1 MENIKNNLQ
10 GLTLME
16 TVIALGI
23 LVVGIISVI
32 SLSTAS
38 ISLSKTSEQHIVVVN
53 LAREGLEI
61 VREVRDFSKS
71 GNVSSVFDDENTRFF
86 NTDSDPLTTEID
98 AGCYIV
104 DADSNFGLK
113 TLATD
118 VVCSGDNFTV
128 NSCGN
133 CRIYYNELTNLY
145 SNTATGLQT
154 PFYRVVKIVN
164 TSATEKK
171 ILSKVFWSEHG
182 RTHEILLETHLM
194 DW

>member
-1 MENIKNNLQ
+1 MQSAKNNLQ

-38 ISLSKTSEQHIVVVN
+38 ISLSKTSEQQIVVAN
-53 LAREGLEI
+53 LAREGLEV

-71 GNVSSVFDDENTRFF
+71 GNVSSVFSDSDTRFF
-86 NTDSDPLTTEID
+86 NTDDDPLTTEID

-104 DADSNFGLK
+104 DASANFGLK

-118 VVCSGDNFTV
+118 VLCTGDNFTV
-128 NSCGN
+128 TSCSN

-145 SNTATGLQT
+145 SHTATGLQT
-154 PFYRVVKIVN
+154 SFYRVVKIVN

-171 ILSKVFWSEHG
+171 ILSKVFWTERN
-182 RTHEILLETHLM
+182 RTHEILLETHLT

>member
-1 MENIKNNLQ
+1 MKKVKNNLE

-38 ISLSKTSEQHIVVVN
+38 ISLSKTSEQYIVVVN

-61 VREVRDFSKS
+61 VREIRDFSKS
-71 GNVSSVFDDENTRFF
+71 GNVSSVFDDSNTRFF
-86 NTDSDPLTTEID
+86 NTDDDPLTTEID

-104 DADSNFGLK
+104 DAGSNFSFK

-118 VVCSGDNFTV
+118 VSCTGDNFV
-128 NSCGN
+128 VSSCSN
-133 CRIYYNELTNLY
+133 CLIYYNELTNLY
-145 SNTATGLQT
+145 SHTTTGLETQ
-154 PFYRVVKIVN
+154 FYRVIKIVN

-171 ILSKVFWSEHG
+171 ILSKVFWSERG
-182 RTHEILLETHLM
+182 RTHELLLETHLT